1 MSRRGENIFKR
12 KDGRWEGRYKNG
24 CKDNG
29 KTKYS
34 SVYAHTYSECSTK
47 LYAAKNK
54 QISGNIP
61 ITVGQLFE
69 HWLESRKNTVK
80 QSTYMHYKTLYDN
93 HIRLRFENIKAEA
106 VSAFMINRYV
116 SDLFEN
122 GGVDENGL
130 SANTVQ
136 SVMIIL
142 KSLFAYGEKIYNLP
156 NPTKLISLPKV
167 ETDEPETFTRT
178 EIEKIRLNGLYG
190 DISELGILLCL
201 YTGMRIG
208 EICALKWVDIDLQ
221 SQLISVNKTLQR
233 IKNPHE
239 DKPKTIVIIDKP
251 KSSKSVR
258 KIPVPTFMLIRLAE
272 LKKNNA
278 PESYFLTCSMKY
290 TEPRAFQNHYKNFL
304 ESLDI
309 SYRNFHVLRH
319 TFATECI
326 GCGID
331 VKTVSEL
338 LGHSSV
344 KITLE
349 RYVHPSM
356 DNKRRQLEKL
366 YAL

>member
-34 SVYAHTYSECSTK
+34 SVYARTYSECSRK
-47 LYAAKNK
+47 LQAAKNK
-54 QISGNIP
+54 QISGNNP

-69 HWLESRKNTVK
+69 HWLESRKNSVK
-80 QSTYMHYKTLYDN
+80 QSTYMHYRILYDN
-93 HIRLRFENIKAEA
+93 HIKLRFENIMAEA
-106 VSAFMINRYV
+106 VSPFLINRYV
-116 SDLFEN
+116 SELFDC
-122 GGVDENGL
+122 GGADGKGL

-136 SVMIIL
+136 AVMIIL
-142 KSLFAYGEKIYNLP
+142 KSLFAYGEKIHNLP
-156 NPTKLISLPKV
+156 NPTKLITLPKV
-167 ETDEPETFTRT
+167 ESDEPETFTKS
-178 EIEKIRLNGLYG
+178 EIEKLRLNGLFG
-190 DISELGILLCL
+190 DISSLGVILCL

-208 EICALKWVDIDLQ
+208 EVCALKWSDIDLN

-233 IKNPHE
+233 IKNPYG
-239 DKPKTIVIIDKP
+239 DSPKTIVIIDKP

-258 KIPVPTFMLIRLAE
+258 KIPVPTFMLMRLAE
-272 LKKNNA
+272 LKKHTS
-278 PESYFLTCSMKY
+278 PDSYFLTCSMKY
-290 TEPRAFQNHYKNFL
+290 TEPRAFQERYKKL
-304 ESLDI
+304 LKSLDI
-309 SYRNFHVLRH
+309 PYRNFHVLRH

-326 GCGID
+326 SCGID

-349 RYVHPSM
+349 RYVHTSM